1 MGGTPAGTSVEAPG
15 ARRRAPVAP
24 LPVRLLFGLWCGLVA
39 VVLVLPA
46 GLVALVVC
54 RTPEAA
60 WRTAHRVFRAAGWLT
75 GLRPRVTGRLP
86 DGPFVAVSNHA
97 SNLDPLVLIAA
108 LPRPV
113 AFVAKREMFS
123 WPVVGAYARRLG
135 AVPVERGRAGSRVRA
150 FREVARAAAA
160 GRPVHVF
167 PESTLAPGPGFLPF
181 RLGAFRLA
189 AERGLP
195 IVPVAIAGTRRALPG
210 HAALPRPARLEV
222 RILPPIPPGNPP
234 APATLRDH
242 ARQTL
247 ADALG
252 EPLL

>member
-1 MGGTPAGTSVEAPG
+1 LALV
-15 ARRRAPVAP
+15 
-24 LPVRLLFGLWCGLVA
+24 VRPLFGLWCGLVA
-39 VVLVLPA
+39 VGVVLPA
-46 GLVALVVC
+46 GLVALLVC

-60 WRTAHRVFRAAGWLT
+60 WGAAHRVFRGAGRLT

-86 DGPFVAVSNHA
+86 YGPFVAVSNHA

-135 AVPVERGRAGSRVRA
+135 AVPVERGRPGSRVRA
-150 FREVARAAAA
+150 FREVARAADA

-167 PESTLAPGPGFLPF
+167 PESTISPEPGLLPF

-195 IVPVAIAGTRRALPG
+195 IVPVAITGTRRALPA
-210 HAALPRPARLEV
+210 HATLPRPARLEV
-222 RILPPIPPGNPP
+222 RILPPINPGEAPD
-234 APATLRDH
+234 PATLRDH

-247 ADALG
+247 ADDLG
-252 EPLL
+252 EPLLSG